1 MLPDALPAAAEN
13 RDGVSRLVGVAT
25 LGDPVA
31 DTNGRMRGDD
41 AALCS
46 SVVQAGVW
54 RVAWLRREN
63 EAESCGEAV
72 SELA

>member
-46 SVVQAGVW
+46 SVVQAGV
-54 RVAWLRREN
+54 
-63 EAESCGEAV
+63 
-72 SELA
+72 